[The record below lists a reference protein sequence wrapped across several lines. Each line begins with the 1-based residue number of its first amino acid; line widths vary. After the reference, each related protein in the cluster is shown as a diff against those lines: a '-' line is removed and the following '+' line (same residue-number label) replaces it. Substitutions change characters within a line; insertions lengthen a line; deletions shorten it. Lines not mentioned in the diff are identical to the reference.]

1 MPDRWSDRVALAQ
14 LTLSKLREYTREP
27 EALFWTFVFPVLM
40 ALALG
45 IAFRTERAGPIRVGV
60 EAESGSARLVAALEH
75 ATGFTVRV
83 LPDDSSER
91 ALRDGEVDVV
101 VRPGSPPVY
110 RYDPAR
116 PESRLARLAVDGAL
130 QRAAGRADRFTAVD
144 ETVVTPGSRYIDWLV
159 PGLLGLNIMATSLWS
174 IGFSIVQMRT
184 RKLLKR
190 LVATPMRRRD
200 FLTAQLGARLL
211 FLLPETA
218 SLVLFAWLVF
228 GVEIR
233 GSLVIFGLVVLVGA
247 LAFSGLGVLVASRA
261 RTVEAVSGLLNVTML
276 PMWVLSGIFFSTSHF
291 PSAMQ
296 PIIKAIPLTALN
308 DALRAVMLEGAGLG
322 SVALEL
328 GILGVW
334 GLVGFVV
341 ALRTFRWL

>member
-1 MPDRWSDRVALAQ
+1 MPDRRSDQVALVQ
-14 LTLSKLREYTREP
+14 LTLAKLREYTREP

-60 EAESGSARLVAALEH
+60 EATGGSPAPAAVLEQ
-75 ATGFTVRV
+75 ATGFAVQL
-83 LPDDSSER
+83 LPDDAIDR

-110 RYDPAR
+110 RYDPTR

-144 ETVVTPGSRYIDWLV
+144 QAVVTPGSRYIDWLV
-159 PGLLGLNIMATSLWS
+159 PGLLGLTVMATSLWS

-200 FLTAQLGARLL
+200 FLMAQFGARLL

-233 GSLVIFGLVVLVGA
+233 GSPAVFGFVVLVGA
-247 LAFSGLGVLVASRA
+247 LSFSGLGVLVASRA

-276 PMWVLSGIFFSTSHF
+276 PMWVLSGIFFSTTHF
-291 PSAMQ
+291 PTAMQ
-296 PIIKAIPLTALN
+296 PFIKVIPLTALN
-308 DALRAVMLEGAGLG
+308 DALRAVMLEGAGLTR
-322 SVALEL
+322 VTVEL

-334 GLVGFVV
+334 GLAGFAV
-341 ALRTFRWL
+341 ALKTFRWL